1 MSLENLCIIY
11 IQFKYNSNIHGYY
24 LTLSKLTD
32 YSNARLY
39 KLNSV
44 LTQHCPWLRSHEWRR
59 YDKKQYCNWN
69 EFNINASISGWHRR
83 LNHRVGVSPAFHL
96 LIRELH
102 NEAREV
108 AEQVVLVSEL
118 SLRRIQR
125 KHYRQS
131 QAKLF
136 EAWDR

>member
-44 LTQHCPWLRSHEWRR
+44 LTQHCP
-59 YDKKQYCNWN
+59 
-69 EFNINASISGWHRR
+69 
-83 LNHRVGVSPAFHL
+83 
-96 LIRELH
+96 
-102 NEAREV
+102 
-108 AEQVVLVSEL
+108 
-118 SLRRIQR
+118 
-125 KHYRQS
+125 
-131 QAKLF
+131 
-136 EAWDR
+136 